1 MAIWQRTYPSGKKVY
16 EFDYFDASGK
26 RHRDIAFKEDGK
38 PATKKSEVDE
48 IRSKKVTECGMAP
61 ELLGD
66 PNLTVEQF
74 GTQWLKRLEG
84 SDLKPRTIESYTQLY
99 NNHLAPALGP
109 IRLRDLRRTH
119 IKELLSAKRDQVIVR
134 SAKKVAPTDAQE
146 QKPEPAPK
154 TLSKNTV
161 RLIRACL
168 SAMLAEAM
176 DDELIKSNPAAV
188 PSRRRGKKGNGGVS
202 AAERQKAIRPFSDA
216 ESTKVLKT
224 AREQDA
230 EHYPLFLL
238 LGRTGMRPGEAF
250 ALQWPDFDFTNRK
263 ILVERAYSA
272 GVLGTTKT
280 DGVRTVDM
288 SQELATALTALYKQR
303 EAQALKEGWGEVP
316 ELVFINSARKPM
328 DESRVRKR
336 FARVLKNAKITG
348 HRLYDLRHTF
358 ATQLLAK
365 SAPIT
370 YVAAQLGHARPSTTL
385 QWYARWMPQMGAG
398 FVDRLDAPGAVW
410 HQSGTDQESTEI
422 SVEAE
427 IEKGTELKG
436 DSGGPFRARTGDPLI
451 KSQLLYQLS

>member
-1 MAIWQRTYPSGKKVY
+1 
-16 EFDYFDASGK
+16 
-26 RHRDIAFKEDGK
+26 
-38 PATKKSEVDE
+38 
-48 IRSKKVTECGMAP
+48 MAP

-66 PNLTVEQF
+66 PDLTVDQF
-74 GTQWLKRLEG
+74 GKQWLKRLDG

-99 NNHLAPALGP
+99 NNHIAAALGP

-119 IKELLSAKRDQVIVR
+119 IKELLAAKRDQVIVR
-134 SAKKVAPTDAQE
+134 SAKKIAPRDAE
-146 QKPEPAPK
+146 GPKPETAPK

-188 PSRRRGKKGNGGVS
+188 PSRRRGKKGNGAVS

-216 ESTKVLKT
+216 ELSKILEA
-224 AREQDA
+224 ARQHDA

-238 LGRTGMRPGEAF
+238 LARTGMRPGEAS
-250 ALQWPDFDFTNRK
+250 ALQWTDFDFTNRK

-272 GVLGTTKT
+272 GILGTTKT

-303 EAQALKEGWGEVP
+303 EAQTLKEGWGEVP
-316 ELVFINSARKPM
+316 ELVFINAAGKAV

-336 FARVLKNAKITG
+336 FARVLKKAEITG

-365 SAPIT
+365 GAPIT
-370 YVAAQLGHARPSTTL
+370 YTAAQLGHARPSTTL
-385 QWYARWMPQMGAG
+385 AWYARWLPQAGAG
-398 FVDRLDAPGAVW
+398 YVDRLDAPGGFW
-410 HQSGTDQESTEI
+410 HQSGTNLKAGTDDSL
-422 SVEAE
+422 VPAE
-427 IEKGTELKG
+427 NTAETLQNLGATRRI
-436 DSGGPFRARTGDPLI
+436 RTGDLLI
-451 KSQLLYQLS
+451 TNQLLYQLS

>member
-1 MAIWQRTYPSGKKVY
+1 MAIWKRKRAHGHVWMA
-16 EFDYFDASGK
+16 DYVDAAGR
-26 RHRDIAFKEDGK
+26 RHRIS
-38 PATKKSEVDE
+38 ATTKDAVDKLRAE
-48 IRSKKVTECGMAP
+48 KLNESRMAP
-61 ELLGD
+61 ELLGNPD
-66 PNLTVEQF
+66 LTVAEF

-99 NNHLAPALGP
+99 NNHISAALGP

-134 SAKKVAPTDAQE
+134 SAKKAAPGDVDE

-188 PSRRRGKKGNGGVS
+188 PSRRRGKKGNGAVS
-202 AAERQKAIRPFSDA
+202 AAERQKAIRPFSDS
-216 ESTKVLKT
+216 ELTKVLKT

-230 EHYPLFLL
+230 EHYPLFILL
-238 LGRTGMRPGEAF
+238 ARTGMRPGEAA
-250 ALQWPDFDFTNRK
+250 ALQWTDFDFTNRK

-272 GVLGTTKT
+272 GELGTTKT

-288 SQELATALTALYKQR
+288 SQELATALTSLYKAR
-303 EAQALKEGWGEVP
+303 EAQTLKEGWGEVP
-316 ELVFINSARKPM
+316 DLVFINAAGNPT

-336 FARVLKNAKITG
+336 FARVLKKAEITG

-365 SAPIT
+365 GAPIT

-385 QWYARWMPQMGAG
+385 QWYARWLPQAGAG
-398 FVDRLDAPGAVW
+398 FVDRLDAPGTIW
-410 HQSGTDQESTEI
+410 HQSGTDEEL
-422 SVEAE
+422 AE
-427 IEKGTELKG
+427 VVADADSEKDAENLENF
-436 DSGGPFRARTGDPLI
+436 GGPLETRTPDPLI